1 MRSAKVQEHCAR
13 ALTTLVAGNRES
25 LDMAVKHGESS
36 GYAAE
41 LAVMAIETHPFSVQ
55 GVALS

>member
-1 MRSAKVQEHCAR
+1 V
-13 ALTTLVAGNRES
+13 VAGNRES
-25 LDMAVKHGESS
+25 LDMAVRHGEST

-55 GVALS
+55 GVTLS